1 MGPAEITRFLTS
13 LAVKEKVAASTQNQA
28 LSALL
33 FLYRK
38 VLEQDLPWIDG
49 VVRAKRP
56 ERPPVVLTSRPQQC
70 PAAPGRDRLTGFRR
84 PYATAPRPGTGAM
97 TATYAT
103 HDTRTFPEYA
113 DRAGQRLQN
122 SAVRPNSSS
131 ATIR

>member
-1 MGPAEITRFLTS
+1 M
-13 LAVKEKVAASTQNQA
+13 
-28 LSALL
+28 
-33 FLYRK
+33 
-38 VLEQDLPWIDG
+38 LEQDLPWIDG

-56 ERPPVVLTSRPQQC
+56 ERLPVVLTSRPQQC

-103 HDTRTFPEYA
+103 DNTRTFPEYA
-113 DRAGQRLQN
+113 DRARQRLQN

-131 ATIR
+131 EDKGQAEWSAQLIVEDARSTITREMIR